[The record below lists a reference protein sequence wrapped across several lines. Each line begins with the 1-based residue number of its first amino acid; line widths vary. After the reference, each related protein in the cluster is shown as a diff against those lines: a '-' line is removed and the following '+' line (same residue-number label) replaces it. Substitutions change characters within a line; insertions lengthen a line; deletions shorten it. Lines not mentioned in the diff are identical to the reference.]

1 MLSYQVR
8 CNAKKL
14 DSQKEFILIDDSKI
28 DLLILERLLKINFP
42 LSNIIKF
49 SRTDLAFQFIKG
61 YTATKDA
68 FLFLDINMP
77 LYNGFDFLDLINQK
91 STEVRNHYK
100 IYMITSSL
108 NATDIARC
116 KSYFNVLDVINK
128 PINHDILL
136 GLRLQ

>member
-1 MLSYQVR
+1 M
-8 CNAKKL
+8 

-28 DLLILERLLKINFP
+28 DLLILERLLRTNFP
-42 LSNIIKF
+42 QSNITKF
-49 SRTDLAFQFIKG
+49 NRTDLAFQFING

-68 FLFLDINMP
+68 FFFLDINMP
-77 LYNGFDFLDLINQK
+77 LYNGFDFLDLINGK
-91 STEVRNHYK
+91 SIEVRNHFK

-116 KSYFNVLDVINK
+116 KSYSNVLDVINK

-136 GLRLQ
+136 GLRL

>member
-1 MLSYQVR
+1 
-8 CNAKKL
+8 L

-28 DLLILERLLKINFP
+28 DLLILERLLRTNFP
-42 LSNIIKF
+42 QSNITKF
-49 SRTDLAFQFIKG
+49 NRTDLAFQFIND

-68 FLFLDINMP
+68 FFFLDINMP
-77 LYNGFDFLDLINQK
+77 LYNGFDFLDLINGK
-91 STEVRNHYK
+91 SIEVRNNFK

-116 KSYFNVLDVINK
+116 KSYSNVLDVINK

-136 GLRLQ
+136 GLRL